1 MNETE
6 FNNLADATLLAIEE
20 ALEAADL
27 DLEVETANGI
37 LEIEFRN
44 GAKVIVNRQLP
55 NREIWVAARSGGFHF
70 RREEGAWVDTRAGA
84 PLGALIERVVSEQLG
99 APAHLA
105 FAPGAP

>member
-1 MNETE
+1 MTETE
-6 FNNLADATLLAIEE
+6 FNNLADATLLAIEQ
-20 ALEAADL
+20 ALEAAGL

-37 LEIEFRN
+37 LEVEFPN

-70 RREEGAWVDTRAGA
+70 RRAEGAWVDTRGGA
-84 PLGALIERVVSEQLG
+84 PLAALIERVVSEQLD
-99 APAHLA
+99 APANLA